1 MESLQKANGGDAL
14 LLMYRGPGNNSDTS
28 TETEYH
34 YVNIDCAE
42 KSKSLRE
49 KNIDNVY
56 GSDPERMLITV
67 SGRRVA

>member
-28 TETEYH
+28 TETKY
-34 YVNIDCAE
+34 YNVNIDRAE

-49 KNIDNVY
+49 KILTMY
-56 GSDPERMLITV
+56 MGLTLKEC
-67 SGRRVA
+67 

>member
-42 KSKSLRE
+42 KSQSLRE
-49 KNIDNVY
+49 KILTMY
-56 GSDPERMLITV
+56 MGLTLKEC
-67 SGRRVA
+67 

>member
-28 TETEYH
+28 TETKY
-34 YVNIDCAE
+34 YYNVNIDCAE

-49 KNIDNVY
+49 KILTMY
-56 GSDPERMLITV
+56 MGLTLKEC
-67 SGRRVA
+67 